1 MTTLSQHYKQK
12 DSNGTGTTVKKTFMV
27 PLEELYTV
35 DGEQGR
41 PLNMAHAEKMCELW
55 MSGVDLPALVV
66 EVTERGIHI
75 IDGQHRYMGACLAT
89 DRGHQVAR
97 IECKDFIGTEL
108 QKLALQ
114 TGSSEGLQIT
124 PIQRA
129 INYNKAKNAGFTL
142 AEIAT
147 EFHRSITD
155 VENHLQLLSSGET
168 LLNMV
173 ESGEVSATTAVE
185 LSKKHG
191 PAAGRIAGEQL
202 EKAKAAGK
210 KKLTRNAALAQ
221 FSAKQSRQLV
231 ELLAK
236 HCQAEQDEEGARVT
250 LTLETDLQV
259 AELIDIIQAA
269 REHYGVTASASEQ
282 PAPAEP
288 ENDEGDDLPLLKH
301 EILEKS
307 GVEVWACI
315 QAAFKIKSQYTYAQS
330 KYAHTWAA
338 DSVEHP
344 EHVVVPEETIQ
355 SALRFI
361 QQHQDDQAIKQWLS
375 EQHDDPEVV
384 EEQLQRFS
392 SVLIGLRQ
400 DQPCTVQEFIELVEQ
415 TDRDCWS
422 NYRMLRQAIH
432 EISGQMAI
440 PDMGVAQ

>member
-1 MTTLSQHYKQK
+1 MTTLSKIYDNKSK
-12 DSNGTGTTVKKTFMV
+12 TETNITTRKTYLLGV
-27 PLEELYTV
+27 DELYVEIGYNIREIDHTHV
-35 DGEQGR
+35 EEFRDAYIAGEQVP
-41 PLNMAHAEKMCELW
+41 PLA
-55 MSGVDLPALVV
+55 VQ
-66 EVTERGIHI
+66 VTEQGIKI
-75 IDGQHRYMGACLAT
+75 IDGHHRYYGAKLAQEAGY
-89 DRGHQVAR
+89 DIRL
-97 IECKDFIGTEL
+97 ECKDFVGSEADRIAFMVTSSQGR
-108 QKLALQ
+108 ALEPLERAAAYQ
-114 TGSSEGLQIT
+114 RLINQGWEPAQI
-124 PIQRA
+124 
-129 INYNKAKNAGFTL
+129 AKKVK
-142 AEIAT
+142 
-147 EFHRSITD
+147 RSITD
-155 VENHLQLLSSGET
+155 VENHLSLLTSGDE
-168 LLNMV
+168 LIALVKNK
-173 ESGEVSATTAVE
+173 EVAATTAVALVRE
-185 LSKKHG
+185 HG
-191 PAAGRIAGEQL
+191 ASAGRVAKTEL
-202 EKAKAAGK
+202 EKVKAAGK
-210 KKLTRNAALAQ
+210 KKLTKAAAMTQ
-221 FSAKQSRQLV
+221 FSARQSRQLV

-259 AELIDIIQAA
+259 AELMDIIQAA
-269 REHYGVTASASEQ
+269 REHYGVTPSVSEQ

-301 EILEKS
+301 EILEQS

-422 NYRMLRQAIH
+422 NYRMLRQAVR
-432 EISGQMAI
+432 EAAGQLTI
-440 PDMGVAQ
+440 PDMGESQ

>member
-1 MTTLSQHYKQK
+1 
-12 DSNGTGTTVKKTFMV
+12 MV

-108 QKLALQ
+108 QKLAIQ

-129 INYNKAKNAGFTL
+129 INYNRAKNAGFTL
-142 AEIAT
+142 AEIAN

-191 PAAGRIAGEQL
+191 PAAGRVAGEQL

-221 FSAKQSRQLV
+221 FSVKQSRLLV
-231 ELLAK
+231 ELLTK
-236 HCQAEQDEEGARVT
+236 NCQALQDEEGARIT
-250 LTLETDLQV
+250 LTFETDLQV
-259 AELIDIIQAA
+259 AEVMDIIQAA
-269 REHYGVTASASEQ
+269 REHYGVTTPDSEQ
-282 PAPAEP
+282 PPAPAEP
-288 ENDEGDDLPLLKH
+288 ESAEGDDLPLTKH
-301 EILEKS
+301 DILEQS

-315 QAAFKIKSQYTYAQS
+315 QAAFKMKSLYTYAES

-344 EHVVVPEETIQ
+344 EHVVIPPDTIQ
-355 SALRFI
+355 SALRLI
-361 QQHQDDQAIKQWLS
+361 QQHQDDQTLKQWLS
-375 EQHDDPEVV
+375 EQHDDPEMVA
-384 EEQLQRFS
+384 EQLQRFS
-392 SVLIGLRQ
+392 GVLVDLRL
-400 DQPCTVQEFIELVEQ
+400 DSPCTVQEFIELVEQ

-422 NYRMLRQAIH
+422 NYRMLCQAVR
-432 EISGQMAI
+432 EVAGQLTI
-440 PDMGVAQ
+440 PDMGESQ

>member
-27 PLEELYTV
+27 PLEELYTI

-41 PLNMAHAEKMCELW
+41 PLNMEHAEKMCELW

-66 EVTERGIHI
+66 EVTEQGIHI

-89 DRGHQVAR
+89 ERGHQVAR

-129 INYNKAKNAGFTL
+129 INYNRAKNAGFTL
-142 AEIAT
+142 AEIAK

-173 ESGEVSATTAVE
+173 DSGEVSATTAVE
-185 LSKKHG
+185 LSKIHG
-191 PAAGRIAGEQL
+191 PAAGRVAGEQL

-210 KKLTRNAALAQ
+210 KKLTRAAALAQ
-221 FSAKQSRQLV
+221 FSVKQSRLLV

-236 HCQAEQDEEGARVT
+236 NCQAEQSEEGACII
-250 LTLETDLQV
+250 LKFETDLQV
-259 AELIDIIQAA
+259 AEVMDIIQAA
-269 REHYGVTASASEQ
+269 KEHHGITTPDSEQ
-282 PAPAEP
+282 PPAEP

-301 EILEKS
+301 EILEQS

-315 QAAFKIKSQYTYAQS
+315 QAAFKMKSLYTYAES

-344 EHVVVPEETIQ
+344 EHVVVPQDTIQ
-355 SALRFI
+355 TALRLI
-361 QQHQDDQAIKQWLS
+361 QQHQDEKAIKQWLS
-375 EQHDDPEVV
+375 EQHDDPEMVAD
-384 EEQLQRFS
+384 QLQRFS
-392 SVLIGLRQ
+392 AALTDLRP
-400 DQPCTVQEFIELVEQ
+400 DHPCTVQEFIELVEQ
-415 TDRDCWS
+415 TSRDCWS
-422 NYRMLRQAIH
+422 NYRMLRQAVR
-432 EISGQMAI
+432 EIAGQMAI
-440 PDMGVAQ
+440 PDMGEAQ